1 MATVLGIDPGSRY
14 TGWGI
19 VRANGNELH
28 HVAHGVLNLGDT
40 AMELR
45 LRDIYISVSDL
56 ISQNKIDRFAIE
68 TSFVSENPQTAI
80 KLGQARGVAIAAA
93 AVKDLSVAEY
103 APREVKQA
111 TVGSGRATKEQMQ
124 YMVKVLLNLSQVP
137 DTDSADALA
146 VAICDIHAMRYQAS
160 IDRGISPR

>member
-28 HVAHGVLNLGDT
+28 HIAHGVIKLGDK

-45 LRDIYISVSDL
+45 LREIYIGVSKL
-56 ISQNKIDRFAIE
+56 ISANEIHRFAIE
-68 TSFVSENPQTAI
+68 TSFVSDNPQTAI

-93 AVKDLSVAEY
+93 AVLDLPIAEY
-103 APREVKQA
+103 APRAIKQA
-111 TVGSGRATKEQMQ
+111 TVGSGRATKEQVQ
-124 YMVKVLLNLSQVP
+124 YMVKVLLNLKETP
-137 DTDSADALA
+137 NTDSADALA
-146 VAICDIHAMRYQAS
+146 VAICDLHANRYRSS
-160 IDRGISPR
+160 IDRGLRPR

>member
-1 MATVLGIDPGSRY
+1 MAIVLGIDPGSRF

-28 HVAHGVLNLGDT
+28 HVAHGVIKLGDK
-40 AMELR
+40 AMDLR
-45 LRDIYISVSDL
+45 LREIYLGISDL
-56 ISQNKIDRFAIE
+56 ITENEIDRFAIE

-103 APREVKQA
+103 APREIKQA
-111 TVGSGRATKEQMQ
+111 IVGTGRATKEQMQ
-124 YMVKVLLNLSQVP
+124 YMVRVLLNLKEVP
-137 DTDSADALA
+137 NTDSADALA
-146 VAICDIHAMRYQAS
+146 VAICDLHATRYRAS
-160 IDRGISPR
+160 FDRGKTH

>member
-19 VRANGNELH
+19 VSADGNELH
-28 HVAHGVLNLGDT
+28 HVAHGVLKLGNK

-45 LRDIYISVSDL
+45 LREIYLGVSDL
-56 ISQNKIDRFAIE
+56 ISENQIDRFAIE

-103 APREVKQA
+103 APREIKQA
-111 TVGSGRATKEQMQ
+111 TVGTGRATKEQVQ
-124 YMVKVLLNLSQVP
+124 YMVKVLLNLREAP

-146 VAICDIHAMRYQAS
+146 VAICDLHAKRYRAS
-160 IDRGISPR
+160 IDRGKSLG

>member
-19 VRANGNELH
+19 VSADGNELR
-28 HVAHGVLNLGDT
+28 HVAHGVLKLGNK

-45 LRDIYISVSDL
+45 LREIYLGVSDL
-56 ISQNKIDRFAIE
+56 ISENQIDRFAIE

-93 AVKDLSVAEY
+93 AVKDLTVAEY
-103 APREVKQA
+103 APREIKQA
-111 TVGSGRATKEQMQ
+111 TVGTGRATKEQVQ
-124 YMVKVLLNLSQVP
+124 YMVKVLLNLREAP

-146 VAICDIHAMRYQAS
+146 VAICDLHAKRYRAS
-160 IDRGISPR
+160 IDRGKSLG